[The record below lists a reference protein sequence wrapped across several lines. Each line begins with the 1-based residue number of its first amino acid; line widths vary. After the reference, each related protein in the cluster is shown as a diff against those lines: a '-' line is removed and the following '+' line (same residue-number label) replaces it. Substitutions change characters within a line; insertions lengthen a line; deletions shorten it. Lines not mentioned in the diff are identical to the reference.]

1 MPLLQTPGPA
11 PEFTANA
18 FVNGSIG
25 NVALKDYRVSVLVER
40 ERERDR
46 ERERER
52 GGGRQID
59 RQIYR

>member
-25 NVALKDYRVSVLVER
+25 NVALRDYRVSVLVER
-40 ERERDR
+40 ERER
-46 ERERER
+46 ER
-52 GGGRQID
+52 GR
-59 RQIYR
+59 

>member
-25 NVALKDYRVSVLVER
+25 NVALRDYKVRVLVERGER
-40 ERERDR
+40 ERERQREVDR
-46 ERERER
+46 
-52 GGGRQID
+52 
-59 RQIYR
+59 